1 MMTNPTP
8 GAPVPPDE
16 LLIRTYQAAYQP
28 AWERGEFHGAHV
40 DGLRA
45 IYAQAMQEREALAEF
60 LYALAW
66 FIGGS
71 PLEGALDMEASTR
84 NWAERLRGGGSDG

>member
-1 MMTNPTP
+1 MMTDPTPTP
-8 GAPVPPDE
+8 GTPVPPAE
-16 LLIRTYQAAYQP
+16 FIKETLRESRAMGCPERYAANAFA
-28 AWERGEFHGAHV
+28 AWGH
-40 DGLRA
+40 
-45 IYAQAMQEREALAEF
+45 AQAMQEREALAEF